1 MLIEEVK
8 TMTETQAAHI
18 WRVLL
23 ELSGLKD
30 FEVEIHKV
38 EQPEKE
44 SEERSAAS

>member
-1 MLIEEVK
+1 
-8 TMTETQAAHI
+8 MTEMQAAHV

-30 FEVEIHKV
+30 FEVEIREA

-44 SEERSAAS
+44 EPEERSEAS

>member
-1 MLIEEVK
+1 
-8 TMTETQAAHI
+8 MTETQAAHI

-38 EQPEKE
+38 EPEE
-44 SEERSAAS
+44 PEGMEERSEAS

>member
-1 MLIEEVK
+1 
-8 TMTETQAAHI
+8 MTETQAAHI

-30 FEVEIHKV
+30 FEVEIHKA
-38 EQPEKE
+38 EQLKKEE

>member
-1 MLIEEVK
+1 
-8 TMTETQAAHI
+8 MTETQAAHI

-23 ELSGLKD
+23 ELTGLKD
-30 FEVEIHKV
+30 FEVEIRKV

>member
-1 MLIEEVK
+1 
-8 TMTETQAAHI
+8 MTEAQAAHI

-30 FEVEIHKV
+30 FEVEIHKA
-38 EQPEKE
+38 EQPEKEE

>member
-1 MLIEEVK
+1 
-8 TMTETQAAHI
+8 MTETQAAHI

-38 EQPEKE
+38 EQPEMEE
-44 SEERSAAS
+44 SEGRGAAS

>member
-1 MLIEEVK
+1 
-8 TMTETQAAHI
+8 MTASQAAHI

-23 ELSGLKD
+23 ELTGLKD

-44 SEERSAAS
+44 ESEEQYEEVVL